1 MRPGSSIHDTMLVA
15 QYFRNFGLSVSASP
29 DNHILFAH
37 GTYGQAG
44 AAAHTGFV
52 RVQLNGEQ
60 FTRTTMPESY
70 PPAVASRILA
80 TTIFDGP
87 RMHPMNVMRPLG
99 ILVAPGGGYSPANI
113 ATYYDGT
120 SIATAGFKGTGR
132 KVAIVVCGTALT
144 ADIKKFES
152 LFGIPS
158 NLPTIVSVDG
168 GSTTQDGEP
177 TLDVET
183 EISTANA
190 VSIFLYV
197 TPDTCSLSTF
207 ADGIAKVEADNTTKH
222 FDSVNISYGLS
233 EDSYD
238 AAGADA
244 LITSQHADLV
254 DLEAAN
260 CWPFVA
266 SGDSGAFEN
275 PNNFR
280 EDGELTVSYPASDD
294 HVIAVGGTTAS
305 SKSPSLI
312 ARNRE
317 VAWGGSGGGV
327 SGKFGLPTWQVGVAG
342 LESTTHRNVPDV
354 AFDADLNTGREIV
367 FTPPG
372 SAQGAFV
379 FGGTSMAAP
388 AWAAFLA
395 LVQQKRVTIA
405 KATLKPV
412 AADLYAASKVAGNFV
427 DITMGSNNFYPAKV
441 GYDAVTGVGVPDEF
455 KLWTYLYSLP

>member
-1 MRPGSSIHDTMLVA
+1 
-15 QYFRNFGLSVSASP
+15 
-29 DNHILFAH
+29 
-37 GTYGQAG
+37 
-44 AAAHTGFV
+44 
-52 RVQLNGEQ
+52 
-60 FTRTTMPESY
+60 
-70 PPAVASRILA
+70 
-80 TTIFDGP
+80 
-87 RMHPMNVMRPLG
+87 
-99 ILVAPGGGYSPANI
+99 
-113 ATYYDGT
+113 
-120 SIATAGFKGTGR
+120 
-132 KVAIVVCGTALT
+132 
-144 ADIKKFES
+144 
-152 LFGIPS
+152 
-158 NLPTIVSVDG
+158 
-168 GSTTQDGEP
+168 
-177 TLDVET
+177 
-183 EISTANA
+183 
-190 VSIFLYV
+190 
-197 TPDTCSLSTF
+197 
-207 ADGIAKVEADNTTKH
+207 
-222 FDSVNISYGLS
+222 
-233 EDSYD
+233 
-238 AAGADA
+238 
-244 LITSQHADLV
+244 

-395 LVQQKRVTIA
+395 LVQQKRVAIA